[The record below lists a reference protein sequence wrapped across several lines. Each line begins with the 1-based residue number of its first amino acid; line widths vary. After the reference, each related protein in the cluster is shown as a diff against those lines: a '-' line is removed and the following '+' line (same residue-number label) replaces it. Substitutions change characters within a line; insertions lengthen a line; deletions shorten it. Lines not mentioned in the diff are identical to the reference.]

1 MNIFKKTSPTSLWI
15 VGGLVVL
22 VGICWYLGGW
32 SGLVTTWK
40 QWRYL
45 GQIENLKEAYR
56 QDTYGAT
63 TPEGTLKL
71 FIEAFQKGDVDLAS
85 KYFVVEKQEEYRD
98 KIGSWIKLNKRDAI
112 IATLSRTKLYMGEGG
127 AYASMETLIS
137 DNDKIPYAIRFV
149 KNEDIKVWKIIG
161 M

>member
-32 SGLVTTWK
+32 SRLMTYWS
-40 QWRYL
+40 QRQYL
-45 GQIENLKEAYR
+45 NKIENLKEAYR
-56 QDTYGAT
+56 QDTYGAA

-71 FIEAFQKGDVDLAS
+71 FIDAFQKGDVELAS

-98 KIGSWIKLNKRDAI
+98 KIGSWIKLNKRDELVLLFKRASWND
-112 IATLSRTKLYMGEGG
+112 ASGGDKDEMDVWESGEILT
-127 AYASMETLIS
+127 SIFFS
-137 DNDKIPYAIRFV
+137 
-149 KNEDIKVWKIIG
+149 KNTYSGLWKIEQL
-161 M
+161 